1 MLIIGEKLSIIA
13 KRVREAMMKKDKG
26 PIQEIA
32 TRQWKEGSGVIDANI
47 GPAEDGGEDLM
58 QWMVTT
64 IQEVVPLPI
73 CLDTTNFKAIEA
85 GLKVHNNQWG
95 RPLINST
102 SNDPERFPILELGA
116 KYNACVIGLTV
127 GKGGLP
133 ADAEER
139 AGIAAEIMGRAM
151 EYGVPL
157 EDLYLDPLVLQIATS
172 QDHAR
177 HVIKAIAMFQEMN
190 DPAMK
195 TVVGLSNIS
204 NGCPKTLRPILNKYY
219 FMLLANEGLTAATEV
234 AILSANYVSARLKN
248 HYPTLYASGNGHVAH
263 ECILDLRPLKET
275 SGVTAEDVAKRLMD
289 YGFHAPTLS
298 FPVPGTLMVE
308 PTESETPDELDRFI
322 DAMIAIRR
330 EIAQV
335 ERGAWPQDNNP
346 LKNAPH
352 TAESLLGD
360 EWKHPYPRELG
371 AFPVPE
377 LRDMKYWPPVGR
389 IDNVWGDR
397 NLFCSCVPVNNAV
410 QEAP

>member
-32 TRQWKEGSGVIDANI
+32 VRQWKEGSGMIDANI

-64 IQEVVPLPI
+64 IQEVVPLPV

-85 GLKVHNNQWG
+85 GLKVHNNEWG

-116 KYNACVIGLTV
+116 TYNSQVIGLTV

-139 AGIAAEIMGRAM
+139 AAIAAEIMGRAM

-157 EDLYLDPLVLQIATS
+157 EDLFLDPLVLQIATS

-177 HVIKAIAMFQEMN
+177 HVIKAIGMFQEMN
-190 DPAMK
+190 DPPMK

-204 NGCPKTLRPILNKYY
+204 NGCPKPLRPILNRYY
-219 FMLLANEGLTAATEV
+219 FLLLADAG
-234 AILSANYVSARLKN
+234 LSAAIADAHEMAEAVNDKALVADVLAGKQLSDTKKMTEINKTLDVIMGR
-248 HYPTLYASGNGHVAH
+248 TLYAHSYL
-263 ECILDLRPLKET
+263 E
-275 SGVTAEDVAKRLMD
+275 M
-289 YGFHAPTLS
+289 
-298 FPVPGTLMVE
+298 
-308 PTESETPDELDRFI
+308 
-322 DAMIAIRR
+322 
-330 EIAQV
+330 
-335 ERGAWPQDNNP
+335 
-346 LKNAPH
+346 
-352 TAESLLGD
+352 
-360 EWKHPYPRELG
+360 
-371 AFPVPE
+371 
-377 LRDMKYWPPVGR
+377 
-389 IDNVWGDR
+389 
-397 NLFCSCVPVNNAV
+397 
-410 QEAP
+410 

>member
-32 TRQWKEGSGVIDANI
+32 VRQWKEGSGMIDANI

-64 IQEVVPLPI
+64 IQEVVPLPV

-85 GLKVHNNQWG
+85 GLKVHNNDWG

-116 KYNACVIGLTV
+116 KYNAQVIGLTV

-139 AGIAAEIMGRAM
+139 AAIAAEIMGRAM

-157 EDLYLDPLVLQIATS
+157 EDLFLDPLVLQIATS

-177 HVIKAIAMFQEMN
+177 HVIKAISMFQEMN
-190 DPAMK
+190 DPPMK

-219 FMLLANEGLTAATEV
+219 FLLLADAGLTAAIADAHEMAEAVNDRPLV
-234 AILSANYVSARLKN
+234 ADVLAGKQLSDAGKMAEINKTLDVIMGR
-248 HYPTLYASGNGHVAH
+248 TLYAHSYL
-263 ECILDLRPLKET
+263 E
-275 SGVTAEDVAKRLMD
+275 M
-289 YGFHAPTLS
+289 
-298 FPVPGTLMVE
+298 
-308 PTESETPDELDRFI
+308 
-322 DAMIAIRR
+322 
-330 EIAQV
+330 
-335 ERGAWPQDNNP
+335 
-346 LKNAPH
+346 
-352 TAESLLGD
+352 
-360 EWKHPYPRELG
+360 
-371 AFPVPE
+371 
-377 LRDMKYWPPVGR
+377 
-389 IDNVWGDR
+389 
-397 NLFCSCVPVNNAV
+397 
-410 QEAP
+410 